1 MNRKEMVVLPMSAYD
16 GHSSSY
22 TNQPTL
28 HRRVGSNKVN
38 DVGTLSL
45 PDELVNRM
53 FQHQKEGVEW
63 MHQLHH
69 RELGGILGDDMG
81 LGKTFQVACLLTGLF
96 RTTPPLIQ
104 RVLIVCP
111 VSVLSGWQRELLEH
125 LVPHVK
131 RVALDMVT
139 SEMAKKRR
147 QKVLSDVFL
156 SRMNRIVITSYQ
168 LLSNMVG
175 DFAEHGTWD
184 YVILDEGNPS
194 VKTLILLHI
203 LSFPS
208 SSLRI
213 TQTNARIT
221 PSPPH
226 HTPAA
231 NCMQVIASKTLPPR
245 CTRPCTAC
253 TAITVW

>member
-1 MNRKEMVVLPMSAYD
+1 MIRKEIAVLPWSAID
-16 GHSSSY
+16 GHSSAY
-22 TNQPTL
+22 FNQPTL
-28 HRRVGSNKVN
+28 HRHATADGNKGN
-38 DVGTLSL
+38 DIATLAL

-63 MHQLHH
+63 LHQLHH

-139 SEMAKKRR
+139 SDMAKKRR
-147 QKVLSDVFL
+147 QKVLSDVFV

-168 LLSNMVG
+168 LLSNMVV

-184 YVILDEGNPS
+184 YVILDEGHCIKNPS
-194 VKTLILLHI
+194 TKMYKAMHSLHSHHR
-203 LSFPS
+203 LV
-208 SSLRI
+208 L
-213 TQTNARIT
+213 T
-221 PSPPH
+221 PSLAPY
-226 HTPAA
+226 
-231 NCMQVIASKTLPPR
+231 ISY
-245 CTRPCTAC
+245 
-253 TAITVW
+253 

>member
-1 MNRKEMVVLPMSAYD
+1 MIRKEMVALPLSAYD
-16 GHSSSY
+16 GQSSSY
-22 TNQPTL
+22 TKQPTL
-28 HRRVGSNKVN
+28 HRPTDNNIVN
-38 DVGTLSL
+38 DTLSL

-53 FQHQKEGVEW
+53 FQHQKEGVQW
-63 MHQLHH
+63 THQLHH

-96 RTTPPLIQ
+96 RATPPLIQ

-125 LVPHVK
+125 LVPFVK

-139 SEMAKKRR
+139 SDMAKKRR
-147 QKVLSDVFL
+147 QKALSDVFA

-184 YVILDEGNPS
+184 YVILDEGNQNS
-194 VKTLILLHI
+194 DLSAADLSNTLMLE
-203 LSFPS
+203 
-208 SSLRI
+208 
-213 TQTNARIT
+213 Q
-221 PSPPH
+221 
-226 HTPAA
+226 
-231 NCMQVIASKTLPPR
+231 
-245 CTRPCTAC
+245 CT
-253 TAITVW
+253 

>member
-1 MNRKEMVVLPMSAYD
+1 MVVLPLSAYD
-16 GHSSSY
+16 GQSSSY
-22 TNQPTL
+22 FNQPTL
-28 HRRVGSNKVN
+28 HRHATDSTKGN
-38 DVGTLSL
+38 DDTGTLSL
-45 PDELVNRM
+45 PDEMVTRM
-53 FQHQKEGVEW
+53 FQHQKEGVQW

-147 QKVLSDVFL
+147 QKVLSDVFV

-168 LLSNMVG
+168 LLSNMVE
-175 DFAEHGTWD
+175 DFVEHGTWD
-184 YVILDEGNPS
+184 YVILDEGNQLLS
-194 VKTLILLHI
+194 LSSLHI
-203 LSFPS
+203 IIT
-208 SSLRI
+208 SSLLK
-213 TQTNARIT
+213 
-221 PSPPH
+221 SPPL
-226 HTPAA
+226 TPLP
-231 NCMQVIASKTLPPR
+231 TLVLPR
-245 CTRPCTAC
+245 SLHQEPLHQDVQSHA
-253 TAITVW
+253 